1 MKARVYVGAC
11 VDVRYRWHGTSREEF
26 DAYRKS
32 EPSSTVAMRRSRL
45 YVGHKRKYAKMFI
58 LCSAHATVSIL
69 LEPLL
74 ISVAKLRCEGDGSLY
89 CENIA
94 VDGRGQALDHN
105 WIYVCIGEVPVAP
118 LSSGWKRKG
127 PFALS

>member
-1 MKARVYVGAC
+1 
-11 VDVRYRWHGTSREEF
+11 
-26 DAYRKS
+26 
-32 EPSSTVAMRRSRL
+32 
-45 YVGHKRKYAKMFI
+45 MFI
-58 LCSAHATVSIL
+58 LCSADATVSIL